1 MPDFLDLKMISKE
14 SALICTRSPPKIK
27 SPSQNFI
34 KGYKDF
40 RNMKLISCK
49 NAGPQTGPLAD
60 GGRYYDQ
67 LYANAPTA
75 SKMISDV
82 MIQCL
87 AVQSCMIIVAS
98 HRQHAVG

>member
-1 MPDFLDLKMISKE
+1 MERLPQDPGIR
-14 SALICTRSPPKIK
+14 RS
-27 SPSQNFI
+27 
-34 KGYKDF
+34 
-40 RNMKLISCK
+40 RNMKHMKLISFK
-49 NAGPQTGPLAD
+49 NAGPQTGPLTD
-60 GGRYYDQ
+60 GGRCYDQ